1 MPRVPPGPGDSTSSC
16 RNIDSEDDLVAQALL
31 PVWVSPSLSGRL
43 FCACVRQNRT
53 RKSACATWARLLS
66 LCRRRIMHG
75 ASERNGIARQTTG
88 EASMA
93 AVKLSEKEVAVEL
106 RKLSGWRVVN
116 GNLHRVF
123 EFKDF
128 SAAFG
133 FMTRVAIAAE
143 KMDHHPDWSNSWNK
157 VTVDLCTHS
166 AGGLTKN
173 DFDLAGKIQQIY
185 GGGGAGSPR
194 RAP

>member
-1 MPRVPPGPGDSTSSC
+1 
-16 RNIDSEDDLVAQALL
+16 
-31 PVWVSPSLSGRL
+31 
-43 FCACVRQNRT
+43 
-53 RKSACATWARLLS
+53 
-66 LCRRRIMHG
+66 
-75 ASERNGIARQTTG
+75 
-88 EASMA
+88 MA
-93 AVKLSEKEVAVEL
+93 VTNLSEKEVAVEL
-106 RKLSGWRVVN
+106 RKLSWWKVIN

-157 VTVDLCTHS
+157 VTVNLCTHS

-173 DFDLAGKIQQIY
+173 DFALATKIQQIF
-185 GGGGAGSPR
+185 GA
-194 RAP
+194 